1 MVENIQNQLK
11 PVKSNQSVTVV
22 QPEPSKGI
30 EEKPKETEKPIQTV
44 RAQRTRKP
52 LLKKKSQRSKM
63 SMKQKPSNPPKAG
76 TRQRIQTGES

>member
-11 PVKSNQSVTVV
+11 PVKSNQFVTVV

-30 EEKPKETEKPIQTV
+30 QEKPNETEKPMRQFV
-44 RAQRTRKP
+44 APNQKAAP
-52 LLKKKSQRSKM
+52 KEEEPKKQDEQ
-63 SMKQKPSNPPKAG
+63 KQKPSNPAKPG